1 MAEDPHVSTAG
12 VAVTTAVTT
21 GGIVATQSSVVAST
35 NLTQATN
42 APLASSQIQ
51 LQALQVA
58 LQAAQTANG
67 GLLNTS
73 VASDVQQVPIFSPGM
88 AVPGPFNLGSMFSSL
103 PGITHPPPSMDVNS
117 LAGVVSRM
125 ALEHN
130 TLLKSKRERDID
142 IFSQSF
148 LSINT
153 TH

>member
-1 MAEDPHVSTAG
+1 MAEDPPVSTAG

-21 GGIVATQSSVVAST
+21 GGIVATQSSVVAPT

-73 VASDVQQVPIFSPGM
+73 VASDAASAHLLPWHGSPWTIQ
-88 AVPGPFNLGSMFSSL
+88 
-103 PGITHPPPSMDVNS
+103 PGIHVLLPPWHHPSS
-117 LAGVVSRM
+117 S
-125 ALEHN
+125 
-130 TLLKSKRERDID
+130 
-142 IFSQSF
+142 
-148 LSINT
+148 
-153 TH
+153 